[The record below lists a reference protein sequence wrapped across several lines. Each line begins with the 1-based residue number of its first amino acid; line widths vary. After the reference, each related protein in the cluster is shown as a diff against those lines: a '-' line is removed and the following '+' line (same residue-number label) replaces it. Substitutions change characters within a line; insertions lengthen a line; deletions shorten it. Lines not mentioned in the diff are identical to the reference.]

1 MKIAI
6 EGMDGV
12 GKSTVAKKIAKE
24 FDMIYLEKPLSELF
38 GFDNVDGMDIL
49 LAVSNKIYQFDDERI
64 KAWFFGLGNIY
75 TYLQYCD
82 KDIVTDRHF
91 VSNYFWNGSERSDKI
106 FENMMDIIGIPDLTI
121 ILYASVETRL
131 QRLYERDPDDY
142 DLRDPE
148 KHVLGYDKMIAFL
161 EKYNM
166 PYCVVDTENKDIDSV
181 YQEVSVLI
189 NNYKDK
195 ERVKKICYPL

>member
-12 GKSTVAKKIAKE
+12 GKSTIAKKVAN
-24 FDMIYLEKPLSELF
+24 DYNMVYLEKPLSELF
-38 GFDNVDGMDIL
+38 NSDNVDGMEAL
-49 LAVSNKIYQFDDERI
+49 LSICDKIYDFDDERI

-75 TYLQYCD
+75 SYLKYNDQ
-82 KDIVTDRHF
+82 DIVTDRHF
-91 VSNYFWNGSERSDKI
+91 VSNYFWNGSERSNKI
-106 FENMMDIIGIPDLTI
+106 FENMMDIVGVPDITI

-131 QRLYERDPDDY
+131 QRLYERDPNDY

-148 KHVLGYDKMIAFL
+148 KHVLGYDKMITFL

-166 PYCVVDTENKDIDSV
+166 PYYIIDTENKDIESV
-181 YQEVSVLI
+181 YEEICVLI

-195 ERVKKICYPL
+195 EKIKKMCYPL